1 MSHQENQISDQIDG
15 GLLKQK
21 QQFVEQFVEKWM
33 QGHEED
39 TFVKNKYGNYI
50 YSAGASSLNL
60 KIFFEM
66 LLLDFAEETDL

>member
-1 MSHQENQISDQIDG
+1 MSYQENQISDQIDG
-15 GLLKQK
+15 GLIKQK
-21 QQFVEQFVEKWM
+21 QEFAEKFVEKWM

-39 TFVKNKYGNYI
+39 TFIKNEYGNYI

-66 LLLDFAEETDL
+66 LLQDFIEETES